1 MDEAKER
8 SARPAPDE
16 RAGATESAGDAEA
29 ARDAELVERLR
40 KGDSRAFD
48 DLFRR
53 HREAAYGIAY
63 RLLGNADDAL
73 DVVQESF
80 IHVLRGIGSF
90 RGQSSFRTWLFRI
103 VTHAALDWRR
113 CRAVRS
119 SASLDAEPS
128 PEPAA
133 TCAVSSAG
141 RSACEGERRR
151 SPTDEAAADLKE
163 AIDKALMNVSEK
175 NRVALVLYALEGMS
189 YQEVAEVLGI
199 SVGTVMSR
207 IFNARQRL
215 RELLASEIG

>member
-1 MDEAKER
+1 MNGSREQTE
-8 SARPAPDE
+8 
-16 RAGATESAGDAEA
+16 ATERQAEA
-29 ARDAELVERLR
+29 ARDAELVERVK
-40 KGDSRAFD
+40 KGDFRAFD

-53 HREAAYGIAY
+53 HREAAYRIAY
-63 RLLGNADDAL
+63 RLLGNADGAL

-113 CRAVRS
+113 CRAVRLA
-119 SASLDAEPS
+119 ASLDAESS

-133 TCAVSSAG
+133 T
-141 RSACEGERRR
+141 GERRR
-151 SPTDEAAADLKE
+151 SPTDETADDDLKV

>member
-1 MDEAKER
+1 MNSGKEQ
-8 SARPAPDE
+8 AETAAVQAE
-16 RAGATESAGDAEA
+16 RKAEA
-29 ARDAELVERLR
+29 ERDAEFVERLK
-40 KGDSRAFD
+40 KGDGKALD
-48 DLFRR
+48 ELFCQ
-53 HREAAYGIAY
+53 HREAAYRIAY
-63 RLLGNADDAL
+63 RLLGNAEDAL

-113 CRAVRS
+113 YRAVRS
-119 SASLDAEPS
+119 AASLDAESS

-133 TCAVSSAG
+133 T
-141 RSACEGERRR
+141 GERRR
-151 SPTDEAAADLKE
+151 SPTDEAAAADLKE

-175 NRVALVLYALEGMS
+175 NRVALALYALEGMS
-189 YQEVAEVLGI
+189 YKEVAEVLGI
-199 SVGTVMSR
+199 SIGTVMSR

>member
-1 MDEAKER
+1 MNGGGEQAEATERQAEAKR
-8 SARPAPDE
+8 D
-16 RAGATESAGDAEA
+16 RA
-29 ARDAELVERLR
+29 LVRRLQD
-40 KGDSRAFD
+40 GDSGALD

-53 HREAAYGIAY
+53 HREAAYRIAY
-63 RLLGNADDAL
+63 RLLGNAEDAL

-90 RGQSSFRTWLFRI
+90 RGQSSFKTWLYRI

-119 SASLDAEPS
+119 AASLDAESS

-133 TCAVSSAG
+133 T
-141 RSACEGERRR
+141 GERRR
-151 SPTDEAAADLKE
+151 SPTAETAAADLKE

-189 YQEVAEVLGI
+189 YKEVAEVLGI

>member
-1 MDEAKER
+1 MNGGREQAEA
-8 SARPAPDE
+8 DE
-16 RAGATESAGDAEA
+16 RQAEA
-29 ARDAELVERLR
+29 QRDRALVRRLQD
-40 KGDSRAFD
+40 GDSGALD

-53 HREAAYGIAY
+53 HREAAYRIAY

-80 IHVLRGIGSF
+80 IHVLRGIGGF
-90 RGQSSFRTWLFRI
+90 RGQSSFRTWLYRI
-103 VTHAALDWRR
+103 VTHAALDYRR
-113 CRAVRS
+113 YRALRS
-119 SASLDAEPS
+119 SASLESESS

-133 TCAVSSAG
+133 TG
-141 RSACEGERRR
+141 DRRR
-151 SPTDEAAADLKE
+151 SPPDDAAARDLQG

-175 NRVALVLYALEGMS
+175 NRVALVLHAMEGMS
-189 YQEVAEVLGI
+189 YKEVAEVLGI

>member
-1 MDEAKER
+1 MNGSREQTE
-8 SARPAPDE
+8 
-16 RAGATESAGDAEA
+16 ATERQAEA
-29 ARDAELVERLR
+29 ARDAELVERVK
-40 KGDSRAFD
+40 KGDFRAFD

-53 HREAAYGIAY
+53 HREAAYRIAY
-63 RLLGNADDAL
+63 RLLGNADGAL

-90 RGQSSFRTWLFRI
+90 RGQSSFKTWLYRI

-113 CRAVRS
+113 CRGVRS
-119 SASLDAEPS
+119 AASLDAES
-128 PEPAA
+128 IPEPAA
-133 TCAVSSAG
+133 RG
-141 RSACEGERRR
+141 DQQR
-151 SPTDEAAADLKE
+151 SPAAEASGADLQE
-163 AIDKALMNVSEK
+163 VIDKALMNVSEK

-189 YQEVAEVLGI
+189 YKEVAEALGI

>member
-1 MDEAKER
+1 MNGGGEQAEATERQAEAKR
-8 SARPAPDE
+8 D
-16 RAGATESAGDAEA
+16 RA
-29 ARDAELVERLR
+29 LVRRLQD
-40 KGDSRAFD
+40 GDSGALD
-48 DLFRR
+48 DLFQR
-53 HREAAYGIAY
+53 HREAAYRIAY
-63 RLLGNADDAL
+63 RLLGNAEDAL

-90 RGQSSFRTWLFRI
+90 RGQSSFKTWLYRI

-119 SASLDAEPS
+119 SASLDAESS

-133 TCAVSSAG
+133 T
-141 RSACEGERRR
+141 GERRR
-151 SPTDEAAADLKE
+151 SPTAEAVAADLKE

-189 YQEVAEVLGI
+189 YQEVAEALGI

>member
-1 MDEAKER
+1 MNGSREQAEA
-8 SARPAPDE
+8 DE
-16 RAGATESAGDAEA
+16 RQAEA
-29 ARDAELVERLR
+29 QRDRALVRRLQD
-40 KGDSRAFD
+40 GDSGALD

-53 HREAAYGIAY
+53 HRDAAYRIAY

-90 RGQSSFRTWLFRI
+90 RGQSSFKTWLYRI
-103 VTHAALDWRR
+103 VTHASLDWRR

-119 SASLDAEPS
+119 AASLDAESS
-128 PEPAA
+128 PEPGA
-133 TCAVSSAG
+133 T
-141 RSACEGERRR
+141 GERRR
-151 SPTDEAAADLKE
+151 SPTDEAAADDLKE